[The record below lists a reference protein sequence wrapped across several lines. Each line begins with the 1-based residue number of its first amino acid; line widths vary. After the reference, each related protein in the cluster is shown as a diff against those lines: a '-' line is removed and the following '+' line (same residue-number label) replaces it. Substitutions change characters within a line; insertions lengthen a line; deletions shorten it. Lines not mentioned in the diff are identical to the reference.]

1 MSSRELPS
9 GWIQKESKS
18 NPGKF
23 YYFNTAS
30 GESTWE
36 FPASSL
42 GKVRVRHILKKHQ
55 GSRRPASWYASLF
68 QLFLFLHKLFSHS
81 HDVYNPSCR
90 RNPNITQ
97 SKEEAI
103 AQITAIKEKLTN
115 ELSANG
121 YDSMHA
127 MFQEIASKE
136 SDCSSAER
144 GGDLDF
150 FSRGQMQKAF
160 EDVSFSL
167 NVGELSGLVDS
178 DSGIHVLLRIA

>member
-1 MSSRELPS
+1 MFVTSLLLASR
-9 GWIQKESKS
+9 
-18 NPGKF
+18 
-23 YYFNTAS
+23 
-30 GESTWE
+30 
-36 FPASSL
+36 
-42 GKVRVRHILKKHQ
+42 
-55 GSRRPASWYASLF
+55 
-68 QLFLFLHKLFSHS
+68 
-81 HDVYNPSCR
+81 R

-103 AQITAIKEKLTN
+103 AQITAIRDNLTK

-127 MFQEIASKE
+127 MFQKIASEE

>member
-1 MSSRELPS
+1 MSSQELPPD
-9 GWIQKESKS
+9 WVMKESKS

-23 YYFNTAS
+23 YYFNTSS
-30 GESTWE
+30 GESSWE
-36 FPASSL
+36 KPASSL
-42 GKVRVRHILKKHQ
+42 GKVRVRHILKKHN
-55 GSRRPASWYASLF
+55 GSRRPASWYSRSIHFDLF
-68 QLFLFLHKLFSHS
+68 FLFICGFASSLLF
-81 HDVYNPSCR
+81 CR

-103 AQITAIKEKLTN
+103 SQITAIKENLSN
-115 ELSANG
+115 ELSTNG
-121 YDSMHA
+121 YDSMHS
-127 MFQEIASKE
+127 MFQTIASKE

-150 FSRGQMQKAF
+150 FSKGQMQKAF